1 MMLNTRGYLNIAENT
16 ETDVSDKRLFRDQ
29 KWIQV
34 ASGVCAGALDG
45 SLF

>member
-34 ASGVCAGALDG
+34 EYALVHSTD
-45 SLF
+45 LFFR